1 MHVVKTLC
9 CAVAISLVAAVG
21 ANADEWNKRTYLTFS
36 GPVQIPG
43 ATLPAGTYLFQLA
56 DPDNSRHVVM
66 IASKDGS
73 KVYGMFITI
82 PNDRLD
88 APDDNVVLF
97 GESPRGTPQA
107 VQAWW
112 YPGER
117 IGEEFVYPR
126 NQATAIAKAN
136 HKAVLATETAAN
148 ASASESDRMASLRG
162 SKVGRVDE
170 SGAMKGDTENTV
182 VGTTAS
188 NSAQPQAKAQ
198 STTAAATTTAPS
210 NTVDGRDAKTTGTSG
225 RRSSRKT
232 LPRTASDLALFEL
245 LSGLALA
252 GAYGVRRIRSAEA
265 Q

>member
-1 MHVVKTLC
+1 MHVVRTLC
-9 CAVAISLVAAVG
+9 CAVAISLVAAAG
-21 ANADEWNKRTYLTFS
+21 AHADEWNKRTYLTFS
-36 GPVQIPG
+36 GPVQVPG

-56 DPDNSRHVVM
+56 DPDNARHVVM

-73 KVYGMFITI
+73 KIYGMFITI

-88 APDDNVVLF
+88 APNDNVVLF
-97 GESPRGTPQA
+97 GESPAGTPQA

-117 IGEEFVYPR
+117 MGEEFVYPH

-136 HKAVLATETAAN
+136 HKAVLATDSDVNTRG
-148 ASASESDRMASLRG
+148 SESDRMASLRG

-170 SGAMKGDTENTV
+170 SGAMKNETTNT
-182 VGTTAS
+182 AE
-188 NSAQPQAKAQ
+188 A
-198 STTAAATTTAPS
+198 TTAPP
-210 NTVDGRDAKTTGTSG
+210 NTVDGRDMSASARTNTAQSNTAGTSG
-225 RRSSRKT
+225 RRSSRKS

-252 GAYGVRRIRSAEA
+252 GAYGVRRMRISEA